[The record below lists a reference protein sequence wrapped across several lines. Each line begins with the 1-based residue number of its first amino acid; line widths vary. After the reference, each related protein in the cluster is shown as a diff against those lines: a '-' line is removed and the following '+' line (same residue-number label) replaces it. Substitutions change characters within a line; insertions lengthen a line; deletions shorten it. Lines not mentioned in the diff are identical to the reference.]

1 MVAIQENL
9 LLCCENNSRLLPRQD
24 WDIYR
29 EALANG
35 LLCVCKAGETDVAFV
50 DSMEGLWSQG
60 ISVVYRA
67 WFSSFACYHVELF
80 S

>member
-9 LLCCENNSRLLPRQD
+9 LLCCENNSQLLPRQD

-50 DSMEGLWSQG
+50 DSMEGLWS
-60 ISVVYRA
+60 
-67 WFSSFACYHVELF
+67 
-80 S
+80 